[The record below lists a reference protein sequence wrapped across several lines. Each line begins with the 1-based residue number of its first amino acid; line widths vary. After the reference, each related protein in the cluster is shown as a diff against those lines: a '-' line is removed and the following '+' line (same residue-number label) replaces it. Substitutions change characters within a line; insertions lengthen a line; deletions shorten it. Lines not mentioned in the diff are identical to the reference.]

1 MAPFFVSALPLCGH
15 RLAQVG
21 FAAENEEGHVTEQHG
36 IWLAWIIVI
45 GAFDYQ
51 VQILFLPP
59 RLHSSTDFEKY
70 VIRPGW
76 IFDSDAIGP
85 VAARSCLG
93 DFAFGVIQPQDQ
105 LRQLL

>member
-45 GAFDYQ
+45 GAFDDQ
-51 VQILFLPP
+51 VQILLLSP
-59 RLHSSTDFEKY
+59 RLHSSTNFEKY
-70 VIRPGW
+70 IVRPGW
-76 IFDSDAIGP
+76 IIDFDAVGP
-85 VAARSCLG
+85 VAARSRLG
-93 DFAFGVIQPQDQ
+93 DFALGMIQSQDQ
-105 LRQLL
+105 IG